1 MFLNMKD
8 NKIISAGLD
17 QLFYWQKK
25 DSIYS
30 AQLICDLFGNYEVIV
45 KTHIKKCSS
54 LEPVKTKKN
63 VFESREIALK
73 NIAELK
79 IKLTRIGYHQVFI

>member
-1 MFLNMKD
+1 MIE

-30 AQLICDLFGNYEVIV
+30 AQLICDLFGNHEVII

-54 LEPVKTKKN
+54 LEPVKTKTK
-63 VFESREIALK
+63 VFSSKELALK